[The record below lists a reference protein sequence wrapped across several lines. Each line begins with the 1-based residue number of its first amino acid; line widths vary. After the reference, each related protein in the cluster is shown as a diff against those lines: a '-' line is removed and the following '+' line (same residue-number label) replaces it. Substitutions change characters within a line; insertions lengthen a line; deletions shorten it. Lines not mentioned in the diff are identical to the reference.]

1 MNFNGED
8 EENMWLSKVA
18 PPKHILITFLNDS
31 IHRSDDSTEDN
42 AEQSEGLEF
51 GGYNSSEH
59 TASNNKEIMI

>member
-1 MNFNGED
+1 
-8 EENMWLSKVA
+8 
-18 PPKHILITFLNDS
+18 LITFLNDS